1 LTQLWEEVQPLI
13 LPYLVKEFMNIMK
26 KINIAIVDDHS
37 LFLEGLTSLLKDI
50 EGFNI
55 LITAKNAKE
64 LLNQPNL
71 AIIDVLISD
80 ISMPEMDGIALSQI
94 IKERFPAIKILI
106 LSMHEEVQIIKSL
119 IKTGV
124 DGYLFKNSDK
134 ELLVSAIT
142 TVAQGNPFFSETI
155 RNKIIF
161 ASEDEALTNTKSIL
175 PKLSSREKEVLNLIA
190 KGLTINQIAEVLFIS
205 HHTVVSHKQKLFYKF
220 NVDKITTLIK
230 KANDL
235 EFID

>member
-1 LTQLWEEVQPLI
+1 
-13 LPYLVKEFMNIMK
+13 MNIMK

-50 EGFNI
+50 ENFNI
-55 LITAKNAKE
+55 LITASSAKE

-80 ISMPEMDGIALSQI
+80 ISMPEIDGIALSQT
-94 IKERFPAIKILI
+94 IKKQFPSIKILI

>member
-1 LTQLWEEVQPLI
+1 
-13 LPYLVKEFMNIMK
+13 MK

-37 LFLEGLTSLLKDI
+37 LFLEGLSSILKDI
-50 EGFNI
+50 ENFNI
-55 LITAKNAKE
+55 LITASSAKE

-71 AIIDVLISD
+71 SSVDVLISD

-94 IKERFPAIKILI
+94 IKKQFPTIKILI
-106 LSMHEEVQIIKSL
+106 LSMHEEIQIIKSL
-119 IKTGV
+119 IKIGV

-134 ELLVSAIT
+134 EVLVNAIT

-161 ASEDEALTNTKSIL
+161 ANEDEAQSTTKSIL
-175 PKLSSREKEVLNLIA
+175 PKLSSREKEILELIA
-190 KGLTINQIAEVLFIS
+190 KGLTINQIADTLFIS

-220 NVDKITTLIK
+220 NVDKITTLVK
-230 KANDL
+230 KALDL
-235 EFID
+235 EIIN

>member
-1 LTQLWEEVQPLI
+1 
-13 LPYLVKEFMNIMK
+13 MNIMK
-26 KINIAIVDDHS
+26 KINIAILDDHS

-71 AIIDVLISD
+71 EIIDVLISD

-106 LSMHEEVQIIKSL
+106 LSMHEEVQIIKSS

-161 ASEDEALTNTKSIL
+161 ASEDEALANTKSIL

>member
-1 LTQLWEEVQPLI
+1 
-13 LPYLVKEFMNIMK
+13 
-26 KINIAIVDDHS
+26 
-37 LFLEGLTSLLKDI
+37 
-50 EGFNI
+50 
-55 LITAKNAKE
+55 
-64 LLNQPNL
+64 
-71 AIIDVLISD
+71 
-80 ISMPEMDGIALSQI
+80 
-94 IKERFPAIKILI
+94 
-106 LSMHEEVQIIKSL
+106 MHEEVQIIKSL

-161 ASEDEALTNTKSIL
+161 AREDEALTNTKSIL

>member
-1 LTQLWEEVQPLI
+1 
-13 LPYLVKEFMNIMK
+13 MNIMK

>member
-1 LTQLWEEVQPLI
+1 
-13 LPYLVKEFMNIMK
+13 MK
-26 KINIAIVDDHS
+26 KINIAILDDHS

-71 AIIDVLISD
+71 EIIDVLISD

-106 LSMHEEVQIIKSL
+106 LSMHEEVQIIKSS

-161 ASEDEALTNTKSIL
+161 ASEDEALANTKSIL

>member
-1 LTQLWEEVQPLI
+1 
-13 LPYLVKEFMNIMK
+13 MMK

-50 EGFNI
+50 ENFNI
-55 LITAKNAKE
+55 LITASSAKE

-80 ISMPEMDGIALSQI
+80 ISMPEIDGIALSQT
-94 IKERFPAIKILI
+94 IKKQFPSIKILI
-106 LSMHEEVQIIKSL
+106 LSMHEETQIIKAL
-119 IKTGV
+119 IKTNV
-124 DGYLFKNSDK
+124 DGYLFKNADK
-134 ELLVSAIT
+134 ELLISAIT
-142 TVAQGNPFFSETI
+142 SIAQGIQFFSEEI
-155 RNKIIF
+155 KNKILF
-161 ASEDEALTNTKSIL
+161 TNEVGSESTTKAIL
-175 PKLSSREKEVLNLIA
+175 PKLSTREKEVLDLIA

>member
-26 KINIAIVDDHS
+26 KINIAILDDHS

-71 AIIDVLISD
+71 EIIDVLISD

-134 ELLVSAIT
+134 ELLVSAIK

-161 ASEDEALTNTKSIL
+161 AREDEALTNTKSIL